1 MIMDN
6 LKLRFYKLF
15 HWEYWSLE
23 AIYYPI
29 FAVWL
34 YYAIKARSFFF
45 FNAANPSIKNGGM
58 AMESKKE
65 IYNLIPTEYIPK
77 TILVKHNTP
86 IPEILETMLQ
96 ENLLYPLI
104 VKPNIGMKA
113 LGVEKI
119 KDTNGLQSYIQR
131 NSEDFLI
138 LEFIGYPNEVGIF
151 YVRYPNEK
159 QGRITGIVSK
169 EFLSVTGNG
178 KDSIIQLIKQNPRSH
193 LQLAALKKMHG
204 LLLHR
209 ILPENENFILVPY
222 GSHTRGA
229 KFIDAS
235 KKTNKNLLQVIDSI
249 CTQIP
254 GFYYGRLDIL
264 HSSLDELSKGK
275 NFSIIEVNGAGSE
288 PTHIYDPKH
297 SLFFAWREIIHHW
310 KILYEI
316 SRINKKK
323 GHLYLSYKDGTAM
336 LRANGELEARLKMM

>member
-6 LKLRFYKLF
+6 WKLRSYKLF

-65 IYNLIPTEYIPK
+65 IYDLIPSTYIPR
-77 TILVKHNTP
+77 TILIKRNAR
-86 IPEILETMLQ
+86 ISEILETMLH
-96 ENLLYPLI
+96 ENLHFPLI
-104 VKPNIGMKA
+104 VKPDIGMKA
-113 LGVEKI
+113 FGVEKI
-119 KDTNGLQSYIQR
+119 KDKNGLQSYLQR
-131 NSEDFLI
+131 NPEDFLI
-138 LEFIGYPNEVGIF
+138 QEFIGFPNEVGIF
-151 YVRYPNEK
+151 YVRYPNENR
-159 QGRITGIVSK
+159 GRITGIVSK

-178 KDSIIQLIKQNPRSH
+178 KDTILQLIKQSPRSH
-193 LQLAALKKMHG
+193 LQLVALKKMYG
-204 LLLHR
+204 LLLHK
-209 ILPENENFILVPY
+209 ILPENEKFILVPY

-235 KKTNKNLLQVIDSI
+235 DKTNENLLHVIDSI

-264 HSSLDELSKGK
+264 HSSMDELSKGEK
-275 NFSIIEVNGAGSE
+275 FSIIEINGAGSE

-297 SLFFAWREIIHHW
+297 SLFFAWFEIIRHW
-310 KILYEI
+310 KMLYKV
-316 SRINKKK
+316 STINKKK
-323 GHLYLSYKDGTAM
+323 GHFYLSYKDGTAM
-336 LRANGELEARLKMM
+336 LRANGKLEARLKMM